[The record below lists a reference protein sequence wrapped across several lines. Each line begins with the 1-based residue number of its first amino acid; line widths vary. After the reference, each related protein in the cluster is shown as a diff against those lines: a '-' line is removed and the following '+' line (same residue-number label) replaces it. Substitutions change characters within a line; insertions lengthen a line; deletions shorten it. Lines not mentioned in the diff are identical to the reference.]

1 MGFHN
6 DRLIETVLLSTQN
19 TCLNGF
25 VKYVITSVR
34 LRLSGSHNRSV
45 NQFNWG
51 LPSGP
56 IYWPL
61 LYAYLG
67 RANVLE
73 RPRVCADST
82 ELSLNTSEIRNYL
95 FSYPIV

>member
-1 MGFHN
+1 MFKRN
-6 DRLIETVLLSTQN
+6 
-19 TCLNGF
+19 
-25 VKYVITSVR
+25 VKYVIASVR
-34 LRLSGSHNRSV
+34 MRPSGSHNRSA

-51 LPSGP
+51 FPNGP
-56 IYWPL
+56 TYWPF

-82 ELSLNTSEIRNYL
+82 ELSLNTSKKLTL
-95 FSYPIV
+95 FYTPLYTASYTSL